1 MASYRALIEK
11 GDMVLG
17 LALTDG
23 GHLTHGHPLSFSG
36 IDYNFVPYYLDD
48 NGLIDYDEVEKLA
61 KEVKPKLIVTGASAY
76 PREIDFKRFSEIAK
90 SVGAYLMVDM
100 AHIAGEVAAGLHMS
114 PKIGRASCRERV

>member
-11 GDMVLG
+11 GDKVLG

-48 NGLIDYDEVEKLA
+48 N
-61 KEVKPKLIVTGASAY
+61 
-76 PREIDFKRFSEIAK
+76 
-90 SVGAYLMVDM
+90 
-100 AHIAGEVAAGLHMS
+100 
-114 PKIGRASCRERV
+114 